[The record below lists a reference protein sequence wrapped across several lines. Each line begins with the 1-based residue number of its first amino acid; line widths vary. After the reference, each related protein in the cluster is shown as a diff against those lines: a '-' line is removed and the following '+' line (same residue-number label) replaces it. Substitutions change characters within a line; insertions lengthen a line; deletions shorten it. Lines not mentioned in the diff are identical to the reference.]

1 MTDKQKKIA
10 MNRQKGVVRCQGC
23 GEVLSQEGDLSGI
36 EYVKTK
42 RNCEWFFHTE
52 CFENVWR
59 RKIC

>member
-10 MNRQKGVVRCQGC
+10 MNRQKGAVRCQGC
-23 GEVLSQEGDLSGI
+23 GEILSREGDLSGI
-36 EYVKTK
+36 EYVRTK
-42 RNCEWFFHTE
+42 RNSEWFFHSD

>member
-1 MTDKQKKIA
+1 MTDKQKKIV
-10 MNRQKGVVRCQGC
+10 MKRQKTVRCQGC
-23 GEVLSQEGDLSGI
+23 GETLPQEGDLSGI

-42 RNCEWFFHTE
+42 RNSEWFFHTE

>member
-10 MNRQKGVVRCQGC
+10 MTRQKTVRCQGC
-23 GEVLSQEGDLSGI
+23 GEILPQEGDLFGI

-42 RNCEWFFHTE
+42 RNSEWFFHTE

>member
-10 MNRQKGVVRCQGC
+10 MNRQNGAVRCQGC
-23 GEVLSQEGDLSGI
+23 GEILPQEGDLSGI

-42 RNCEWFFHTE
+42 RNSECFLHTE